1 MAGTFVRRD
10 GRSQTEDRLRLGLE
24 HPELARQQR
33 DECVPLVA
41 IHLLQVPRFCL
52 HHDITIVR
60 GRCRE
65 RCIRYRRAVRCPQ
78 RLWPWQHPPLTLLVC
93 AGVGSEAFR
102 GLPVLMRLGVCI
114 R

>member
-10 GRSQTEDRLRLGLE
+10 GKSQTEDRLRLGLE

-93 AGVGSEAFR
+93 AGVGSEASEEA
-102 GLPVLMRLGVCI
+102 MRLVVCI

>member
-10 GRSQTEDRLRLGLE
+10 GKSQTEDRLRLGLE

-78 RLWPWQHPPLTLLVC
+78 GLWPWQHPPFTLWFVRESSTKFY
-93 AGVGSEAFR
+93 SEAFR
-102 GLPVLMRLGVCI
+102 GGCSCAL
-114 R
+114 